1 MPETTPP
8 SGLEKRALNEGLEL
22 RAASAEGPSRVAT
35 GYVTPFNSPTNIGD
49 MWTEEFLPGA
59 FTKSLQSRDVI
70 AIHSHE
76 TARIVGR
83 KGAGTLTLREDDR
96 GLAFENELPDTTDG
110 RDLAVLIDRGD
121 IAGMSF
127 GFIATVQTWD
137 DTANPPKR
145 TIAEADLYE
154 ITYTAIPQYDDTSV
168 GLRSLEGARAEKR
181 QHNKVGAICRIS
193 ARKARQAHAERGI

>member
-1 MPETTPP
+1 MPVTTPP
-8 SGLEKRALNEGLEL
+8 SGLEKRALTDGHEL
-22 RAASAEGPSRVAT
+22 RAIAAAEGSRTAA
-35 GYVTPFNSPTNIGD
+35 GYVTPFNVPTNIGD

-59 FTKSLQSRDVI
+59 FTKSLQQRDVI

-83 KGAGTLTLREDDR
+83 KGAGTLTLREDAK

-127 GFIATVQTWD
+127 GFIATKQMWD
-137 DTANPPKR
+137 DTVTPPKR
-145 TIAEADLYE
+145 TISEAELYE
-154 ITYTAIPQYDDTSV
+154 ITYTAIPQYDDTEV

-181 QHNKVGAICRIS
+181 QHNKVGAASRIA